1 MAAGGDSLS
10 PHAGRGPSPPRR
22 GLGEAAAEGEGARP
36 EEAHPEPPPH
46 LRSGCASA
54 PSLHDKVQAGLAPR
68 AGRGGRVVIALALFL
83 TLACL
88 LAGALWRY
96 AATLPPLDLTQA
108 HLRSTVIL
116 DRKGQ
121 LLRPFA
127 TADGR
132 WRLPVA
138 AGEVDPRYL
147 AMLKVYEDRR
157 FDTHPGIDPAAT
169 LRAAWQWLIS
179 RRIVSGGS
187 TLSMQVARLV
197 EPRSERSILAKL
209 RQMARA
215 LELERTLGKAGV
227 LDLYLALAPYGG
239 PVEGVRAASLA
250 YFGREP
256 ARLSFAESA
265 LLVALPQ
272 APEAR
277 RPDRFAANAR
287 RARDRVLD
295 IATERGVLTA
305 DEARA
310 AKAEPVP
317 VARKQFPMLAAHAA
331 EQAHAA
337 DPEARVQHLT
347 LDARLQA
354 SLEALAAERAA
365 VAGPALSAAI
375 LALDNRTGAVLAHV
389 GSAGYLDAARAG
401 AVDATAAV
409 RSPGSAL
416 KPFIYA
422 LAFENGLAHPE
433 TLLDDRPARFAASY
447 APENFDM
454 GYRGTVTARVAL
466 QQSLNLPAVDL
477 LDAVGAARFVARLRG
492 AGATILLPRDT
503 APGLPVAL
511 GGLGITLSD
520 LARLYAG
527 LARGGTVP
535 ALARRLDGPAAAPE
549 PERRIADPVAAWYV
563 ADILRGAPPP
573 ENALPGRISFKTGT
587 SYGYRDAW
595 AVGFDARVTIAVWI
609 GRPDGASVPGLVG
622 RSHAAPILFDA
633 FARFG
638 GEPEALPRPRD
649 TLVVAT
655 AALPPPLRHIR
666 RDAPKTFAA
675 ALGVPLKIAYPP
687 DGARVDLGLSEGAQA
702 RLALKALGGQPPLT
716 WMVDGLPVAEAMRRQ
731 AEWSPEG
738 AGFARISVMDAAGA
752 SDSVVV
758 RLE

>member
-1 MAAGGDSLS
+1 MVF
-10 PHAGRGPSPPRR
+10 
-22 GLGEAAAEGEGARP
+22 GAV
-36 EEAHPEPPPH
+36 
-46 LRSGCASA
+46 L
-54 PSLHDKVQAGLAPR
+54 
-68 AGRGGRVVIALALFL
+68 L
-83 TLACL
+83 TLALL

-108 HLRSTVIL
+108 SLRSTVIL

-132 WRLPVA
+132 WRLPVTA
-138 AGEVDPRYL
+138 SEVDPRML
-147 AMLKVYEDRR
+147 AMLKAYEDRR
-157 FDTHPGIDPAAT
+157 FDTHSGIDPAAT
-169 LRAAWQWLIS
+169 LRAAWQWL
-179 RRIVSGGS
+179 RHGHIVSGGS

-197 EPRSERSILAKL
+197 EPRTERSLLAKL
-209 RQMARA
+209 RQMIRAVA
-215 LELERTLGKAGV
+215 LERSLGKAGV

-239 PVEGVRAASLA
+239 PVEGIRAASLA

-272 APEAR
+272 SPEAR
-277 RPDRFAANAR
+277 RPDRFAANAK

-295 IATERGVLTA
+295 IAAERGVLPP

-317 VARKQFPMLAAHAA
+317 ATRKHFPMLAAHAA
-331 EQAHAA
+331 EQALAA
-337 DPEARVQHLT
+337 DPDARVQHLT

-365 VAGPALSAAI
+365 AAGPALSAAI
-375 LALDNRTGAVLAHV
+375 LAIDNRTGAVLAHV
-389 GSAGYLDAARAG
+389 GSAGYLDGARAG
-401 AVDATAAV
+401 AVDATQAV

-454 GYRGTVTARVAL
+454 GYRGTVTARFAL

-511 GGLGITLSD
+511 GGLGITLTD

-527 LARGGTVP
+527 LARSGTVP
-535 ALARRLDGPAAAPE
+535 ALLRRLDGSVPPE

-609 GRPDGASVPGLVG
+609 GRPDGASVPGLIG

-638 GEPEALPRPRD
+638 GEPEPLPRPRD
-649 TLVVAT
+649 ALVVAT
-655 AALPPPLRHIR
+655 AGLPPPLRHIR

-675 ALGVPLKIAYPP
+675 TLGVPLKIAYPP
-687 DGARVDLGLSEGAQA
+687 DGARVDLGLAEGARA

-731 AEWSPEG
+731 SEWSPEG
-738 AGFARISVMDAAGA
+738 AGFARISVMDADGA

>member
-1 MAAGGDSLS
+1 MTPDAHH
-10 PHAGRGPSPPRR
+10 PPPS
-22 GLGEAAAEGEGARP
+22 AGEGAR
-36 EEAHPEPPPH
+36 
-46 LRSGCASA
+46 G
-54 PSLHDKVQAGLAPR
+54 AG
-68 AGRGGRVVIALALFL
+68 GRGAGATSPESALPSPDPLRGPPSPAEGRGKPVGAVFAAFVTVAL
-83 TLACL
+83 L

-108 HLRSTVIL
+108 ALRSTVIL

-132 WRLPVA
+132 WRLPVTA
-138 AGEVDPRYL
+138 DAIDPRTL
-147 AMLKVYEDRR
+147 AMLKAYEDRR
-157 FDTHPGIDPAAT
+157 FDSHPGIDPAAT
-169 LRAAWQWLIS
+169 LRAAWQWLAH
-179 RRIVSGGS
+179 RKIVSGGS

-197 EPRSERSILAKL
+197 EPRAERSLLAKL
-209 RQMARA
+209 RQMVRA
-215 LELERTLGKAGV
+215 VELERRLGKAGV

-239 PVEGVRAASLA
+239 PVEGMRAASLA

-272 APEAR
+272 APETR
-277 RPDRFAANAR
+277 RPDRFAANAK

-295 IATERGVLTA
+295 IAAERGVLTA

-317 VARKQFPMLAAHAA
+317 TLRKQFPMLAAHAA

-337 DPEARVQHLT
+337 DGSARVQHLT

-354 SLEALAAERAA
+354 SLEALAAERAVA
-365 VAGPALSAAI
+365 AGPALSAAI
-375 LALDNRTGAVLAHV
+375 LAIDNRTGAVLAHV

-401 AVDATAAV
+401 AVDATQAV

-492 AGATILLPRDT
+492 AGAAILLPRDT

-511 GGLGITLSD
+511 GGLGITLTD

-527 LARGGTVP
+527 LARGGGVP
-535 ALARRLDGPAAAPE
+535 ALARRLDGPPANPE
-549 PERRIADPVAAWYV
+549 PERSVADPVAAWYV

-649 TLVVAT
+649 ALVVAT
-655 AALPPPLRHIR
+655 MALPPPLRHIR

-675 ALGVPLKIAYPP
+675 TLGVPLKIAYPP
-687 DGARVDLGLSEGAQA
+687 DGARVDLGIGEGAQA

-731 AEWSPEG
+731 SEWSPEG

>member
-1 MAAGGDSLS
+1 MRRGAAFPPPSAGEGVCGAGGRGRIVILCALS
-10 PHAGRGPSPPRR
+10 AF
-22 GLGEAAAEGEGARP
+22 
-36 EEAHPEPPPH
+36 
-46 LRSGCASA
+46 
-54 PSLHDKVQAGLAPR
+54 LAVSVP
-68 AGRGGRVVIALALFL
+68 
-83 TLACL
+83 TL
-88 LAGALWRY
+88 ALWRY

-187 TLSMQVARLV
+187 TLPMQVARLV

-209 RQMARA
+209 RQMVRA

-295 IATERGVLTA
+295 IATERGALTA

-317 VARKQFPMLAAHAA
+317 ALRKQFPMLAAHAA

-365 VAGPALSAAI
+365 AAGPALSAAI

-477 LDAVGAARFVARLRG
+477 LNAVGAARFVARLRG

-527 LARGGTVP
+527 LARGGSVP
-535 ALARRLDGPAAAPE
+535 ALARRLDGPPAAPE
-549 PERRIADPVAAWYV
+549 PERRIADPVAAWYI

-649 TLVVAT
+649 ALVVAT
-655 AALPPPLRHIR
+655 TTLPPPLRHIR

-687 DGARVDLGLSEGAQA
+687 DGARVDLGLSEGAQV